1 MSDQLV
7 EELGGLK
14 KLRICFRHFSQR
26 KAMAKTRIKTT
37 PLRISKPNKITT
49 EATTTTTTE
58 AITAAVTAAT
68 TGTASAKPMADST
81 TIELVDVS
89 AFVAYLTKNR

>member
-7 EELGGLK
+7 QELGGVK

-37 PLRISKPNKITT
+37 PLRGPDKHET
-49 EATTTTTTE
+49 
-58 AITAAVTAAT
+58 ITAA
-68 TGTASAKPMADST
+68 ASAAAAAASTTSVKPMADST

-89 AFVAYLTKNR
+89 VRQIE